1 MILMLIGTVFM
12 IIGDVP
18 WEDIFKIGASA
29 AASSSE
35 ICEWGQVGTDVYIYD
50 GKHQAKPHSS
60 LWFSAACAAAIAHKN
75 Q

>member
-18 WEDIFKIGASA
+18 WEDNFKIGASA
-29 AASSSE
+29 AASE
-35 ICEWGQVGTDVYIYD
+35 ICEWGQVGTNVYIYD
-50 GKHQAKPHSS
+50 GKNQVKPHSS
-60 LWFSAACAAAIAHKN
+60 LWFLAACAVAIAHKN